1 MFLMRHSRPFFFNFA
16 FSIQSTVNV
25 QYNFCWWLDMNCG
38 PLKSDSTALPTEPQP
53 LPHLFANV
61 PSFQLGNP
69 LNIRGFLLVYIFVFT
84 YLYFSFSESF
94 SFTLFISLFIFHFFL
109 SLSVSFFIIL
119 SLLSSFTFNLLPMQ
133 LYSPLHY
140 SYLSRASK

>member
-1 MFLMRHSRPFFFNFA
+1 MFLLRHSRPFFFNFA

-69 LNIRGFLLVYIFVFT
+69 LNIRGFLFVYIFVFT
-84 YLYFSFSESF
+84 YLCFVNFLFICFFLYC
-94 SFTLFISLFIFHFFL
+94 LFISLFIFQFIL

-119 SLLSSFTFNLLPMQ
+119 SLLSSFTFNLLPM
-133 LYSPLHY
+133 
-140 SYLSRASK
+140 